1 LTDTQTPEIRLR
13 EEFNEWADAGRGEG
27 MRKGH
32 WDMTLQT
39 IEKME
44 LSGDE
49 TVLDLGCGNGW
60 AVRELAKILPDG
72 KVYGIDISDKMI
84 AEAREKSRKFKDIH
98 YYVTGADQLSFE
110 NAVFDHILSVE
121 SIYYYPEIEPV
132 LDEVVRT
139 LKPGGR
145 FWCVVDLYKENK
157 YSMTWPEKLNVPVHA
172 LGEAEYQELFGKAG
186 LSVPIQTR
194 IIDRRPVTRDRFKP
208 GWGTPTFEDYQE
220 YKSLGSLLTVGEK
233 TE

>member
-1 LTDTQTPEIRLR
+1 MTDTQTPEARLR

-39 IEKME
+39 IEMMD
-44 LSGDE
+44 LTGDE

-60 AVRELAKILPDG
+60 AVRELAKMLPDG
-72 KVYGIDISDKMI
+72 SVNGIDISDKMI
-84 AEAREKSRKFKDIH
+84 NEARDKSSDLVNVN
-98 YYVTGADQLSFE
+98 YEVTSADKLGFDD
-110 NAVFDHILSVE
+110 AMFDHILSVE
-121 SIYYYPEIEPV
+121 SFYYYPKLKPV
-132 LDEVVRT
+132 LAEIMRI

-145 FWCVVDLYKENK
+145 FWCVVDLYKENRF
-157 YSMTWPEKLNVPVHA
+157 SMTWPEQLNVAVHA
-172 LGEAEYQELFGKAG
+172 LGKAEYRELFSTAR
-186 LSVPIQTR
+186 LSVPIQKR

-220 YKSLGSLLTVGEK
+220 YKSIGSLLTVGEK
-233 TE
+233 PG